1 MTKGSKDYLK
11 IIIALFI
18 SGFTIFSILY
28 SVQPLIPHF
37 TKSFNISETVSSLA
51 LSAATITLAIAMLF
65 FGALSEVLGRK
76 PIMIFSVLS
85 VSLLALI
92 QPF

>member
-1 MTKGSKDYLK
+1 MTLNNLNNNYVAKGSKDYIK
-11 IIIALFI
+11 IIVALFI

-37 TKSFNISETVSSLA
+37 TKSFNISETTASLA

-65 FGALSEVLGRK
+65 LCTIRSFRA
-76 PIMIFSVLS
+76 
-85 VSLLALI
+85 
-92 QPF
+92 